1 MDQGFVYFNNDWVVD
16 FQKSDKE
23 VIKNDLIIRVSEVV
37 KYWRIQ
43 IQIKKFSSE
52 IGFKNILIIGVTVL
66 EFICSFY

>member
-37 KYWRIQ
+37 KYLDSR
-43 IQIKKFSSE
+43 ST
-52 IGFKNILIIGVTVL
+52 FKNSKNKKKCSFEIIVLIIGVSV
-66 EFICSFY
+66 